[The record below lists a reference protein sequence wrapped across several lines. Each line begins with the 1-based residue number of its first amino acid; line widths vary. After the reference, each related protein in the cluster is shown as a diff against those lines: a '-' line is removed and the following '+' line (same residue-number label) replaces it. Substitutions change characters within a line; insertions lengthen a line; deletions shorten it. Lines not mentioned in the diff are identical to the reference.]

1 MTQNPNIV
9 ICNMVK
15 QAEVISL
22 PENAEHH
29 DHDYHQLVFGLDG
42 NTEFNIAGDAQPLTT
57 GRGCLLPCATDHA
70 FWGMGKNHIVV
81 INLPTFSNDQHQQ
94 RRIEQLFRQ
103 SQYISCSSD
112 LQILITALSR
122 EMRYNPNDKL
132 LQTACS
138 NTVICALQRHM
149 EMLDRQPLPRWQ
161 GGINMDMIDNY
172 IDLNIE
178 RRINVAELAGLV
190 YLSSS
195 QFYERF
201 RMQAG
206 TTPQQYVL
214 KRRLDGVLQALKQG
228 HESLAQIA
236 SRFGFSNQSALTR
249 AFTAYFNI
257 SPARYRKDWQQPE
270 DQ

>member
-1 MTQNPNIV
+1 
-9 ICNMVK
+9 MVK

-29 DHDYHQLVFGLDG
+29 DHNYHQLVFGLDG
-42 NTEFNIAGDAQPLTT
+42 NTEFNIAGDAQPLTS
-57 GRGCLLPCATDHA
+57 GKGCLLPCSTDHA
-70 FWGMGKNHIVV
+70 FWGMGDNHIVV
-81 INLPTFSNDQHQQ
+81 INLPTLSHDPQQQ
-94 RRIEQLFRQ
+94 RRIEQLFRR
-103 SQYISCSSD
+103 SQYINCSTD

-122 EMRYNPNDKL
+122 EMRFNPDDRL

-149 EMLDRQPLPRWQ
+149 ELLNRQPLPRWQ
-161 GGINMDMIDNY
+161 GGINMDMIDSY
-172 IDLNIE
+172 IDLNLE

-201 RMQAG
+201 RLQNG

-214 KRRLDGVLQALKQG
+214 KRRLDGVLKALEEGQDA
-228 HESLAQIA
+228 LVQIA

-249 AFTAYFNI
+249 AFTAQFNI
-257 SPARYRKDWQQPE
+257 SPARYRRDNRKSENQ
-270 DQ
+270 